1 MEARM
6 VSYADIENAVKAENL
21 TMSGGNIL
29 DNDVR
34 RAIRVVGEYEDPK
47 QLEDI
52 IVKQEKGNIVYLRDV
67 ATVEY
72 GYKDRK
78 SFARLEQKP
87 VVMLDVVK
95 RSGQNLLIAT
105 EKIFAI
111 LDEAKANRFPPGLN
125 VSITN
130 DQSSFTKEMVSSME
144 NNIISGVIVVVFV
157 LLLFIGTRNAMF
169 VGMAI

>member
-1 MEARM
+1 
-6 VSYADIENAVKAENL
+6 
-21 TMSGGNIL
+21 
-29 DNDVR
+29 
-34 RAIRVVGEYEDPK
+34 
-47 QLEDI
+47 
-52 IVKQEKGNIVYLRDV
+52 
-67 ATVEY
+67 
-72 GYKDRK
+72 
-78 SFARLEQKP
+78 LEQKP

-144 NNIISGVIVVVFV
+144 NNSISGVIVVVFV

-169 VGMAI
+169 VGMAIPMSMFMTFLILGIMGMTINMMVLFGLIMALGMLVDNGIVVVENVYRLRELGYSLWDATRLR